1 RVRAMV
7 WFGCKDAH
15 GSWNTICTLRRSAPS
30 KRRPGRKFSPR
41 TEMWPFHSRSSPA
54 STRRRV
60 DLPQPDSPIRL
71 KVSPFSMAKLAA
83 ETAVFSPK
91 LTRSWLT
98 STSAIVGLL
107 PRLRTVERRQH
118 LAERPGVRAAG
129 PERARVRMGCL
140 RQLAR
145 RHFINF
151 LTLIH
156 HQHAV
161 TVFR

>member
-1 RVRAMV
+1 MAIPL
-7 WFGCKDAH
+7 AQQ
-15 GSWNTICTLRRSAPS
+15 
-30 KRRPGRKFSPR
+30 PR
-41 TEMWPFHSRSSPA
+41 QHAQKSRFA
-54 STRRRV
+54 AAGFT
-60 DLPQPDSPIRL
+60 DQAEGFT
-71 KVSPFSMAKLAA
+71 FSMAKLAA

-98 STSAIVGLL
+98 STSAIVVLL

-118 LAERPGVRAAG
+118 LAKRPGVRAAG
-129 PERARVRMGCL
+129 PERARVGMGCL

-145 RHFINF
+145 RHFINV

-161 TVFR
+161 AVFRDERQVVAD